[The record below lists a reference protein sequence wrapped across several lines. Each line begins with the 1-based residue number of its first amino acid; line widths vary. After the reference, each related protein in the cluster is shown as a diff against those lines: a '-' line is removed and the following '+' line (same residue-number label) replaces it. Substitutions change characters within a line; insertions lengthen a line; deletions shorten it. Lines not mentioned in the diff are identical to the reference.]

1 VSAYLT
7 PITDSTTGAV
17 HELNANVPTLILA
30 ALPVGLG
37 LIAFRFGWRFL
48 RSQVR

>member
-1 VSAYLT
+1 MSAYLD
-7 PITDSTTGAV
+7 PITNSTTGAV
-17 HELNANVPTLILA
+17 TQLNTNVPTLILA

-48 RSQVR
+48 RSQVH